1 MPRKRDLRRSTISGF
16 TLIEILVALT
26 IIAFSVVYLVQLS
39 SSNLR
44 MISTSGDYTDA
55 VVRAESK
62 MREIVSRDSLEEKS
76 WKEETDQ
83 GHQVDVSVSEELKE
97 RSENL
102 PIKLLKIEMNF
113 SWQEALKK
121 KTLTLKTL
129 KMVNKIDN
137 RATGD

>member
-1 MPRKRDLRRSTISGF
+1 MARKKSGSRGF
-16 TLIEILVALT
+16 TLIEVLVALT

-62 MREIVSRDSLEEKS
+62 MREIVSRDNLEEKT
-76 WKEETDQ
+76 WREETDQ

-102 PIKLLKIEMNF
+102 PIKLLRIEMNF
-113 SWQEALKK
+113 SWQEALNK

>member
-1 MPRKRDLRRSTISGF
+1 MPRKKSDPRGF
-16 TLIEILVALT
+16 TLIEVLVALT

-55 VVRAESK
+55 LVRAEAK
-62 MREIVSRDSLEEKS
+62 MREIVSRDSLEEKT
-76 WKEETDQ
+76 WREETDQ

-113 SWQEALKK
+113 SWQDALKK

-129 KMVNKIDN
+129 KMVNKIGN

>member
-1 MPRKRDLRRSTISGF
+1 MARKKSGSRGF
-16 TLIEILVALT
+16 TLIEVLVALT

-62 MREIVSRDSLEEKS
+62 MREIVSRDNLEEKT
-76 WKEETDQ
+76 WREETDQ

-102 PIKLLKIEMNF
+102 PIKLLRIEMNF

>member
-1 MPRKRDLRRSTISGF
+1 MPRKKSDPRGF
-16 TLIEILVALT
+16 TLIEVLVALT

-62 MREIVSRDSLEEKS
+62 MREIVSRDNLEEKT
-76 WKEETDQ
+76 WREETDQ

-113 SWQEALKK
+113 SWQDALKK